1 MIKEEKNFINKVAIL
16 TGGSSGIGLDTSIR
30 LAELGAKVYASY
42 RKENKKLK
50 EIEKIDFKNN
60 GKIYFVKLKSL
71 KEKDIERF
79 LLKIRKKEKKVHFL
93 VNNIGDAIERSKF
106 LNSKEK
112 LWKSTFDVNF
122 FSAVRFTKIFLKL
135 FFIKNVSSIV
145 NVGSIAGKTGGYG
158 DSIHYGSAKAALH
171 GFTAGLARE
180 VIGLRIN
187 CVAPSIIDTPFQKR
201 LSNKKRIKRI
211 IKNTPIQRI
220 GNVKDVSSAILFL
233 CSNLSAYIN
242 GEIIYISGGRN

>member
-1 MIKEEKNFINKVAIL
+1 M
-16 TGGSSGIGLDTSIR
+16 
-30 LAELGAKVYASY
+30 AELGAKVYASY

-79 LLKIRKKEKKVHFL
+79 LLKIRKKKKVHFL

-122 FSAVRFTKIFLKL
+122 FLRLDLQK
-135 FFIKNVSSIV
+135 FF
-145 NVGSIAGKTGGYG
+145 
-158 DSIHYGSAKAALH
+158 
-171 GFTAGLARE
+171 
-180 VIGLRIN
+180 
-187 CVAPSIIDTPFQKR
+187 
-201 LSNKKRIKRI
+201 
-211 IKNTPIQRI
+211 
-220 GNVKDVSSAILFL
+220 
-233 CSNLSAYIN
+233 
-242 GEIIYISGGRN
+242 

>member
-1 MIKEEKNFINKVAIL
+1 MIKEEKYFINKVAIL
-16 TGGSSGIGLDTSIR
+16 TGGSSGIGLNTSIR

-42 RKENKKLK
+42 KKGNKKLK
-50 EIEKIDFKNN
+50 KIENIDFKNN
-60 GKIYFVKLKSL
+60 GKIYFIKLKSL

-79 LLKIRKKEKKVHFL
+79 LKKIRKKEKRVHFL
-93 VNNIGDAIERSKF
+93 VNNIGDAIKRSNF

-112 LWKSTFDVNF
+112 LWKSSFEVNF
-122 FSAVRFTKIFLKL
+122 FSAVRFTKIFLSL

-158 DSIHYGSAKAALH
+158 DSTHYGSAKAALH

-180 VIGLRIN
+180 IIGLRIN

-201 LSNKKRIKRI
+201 LSSKK
-211 IKNTPIQRI
+211 NE
-220 GNVKDVSSAILFL
+220 
-233 CSNLSAYIN
+233 LSDAVAFNYFKLMA
-242 GEIIYISGGRN
+242 